1 MSIPTGH
8 SFFLFR
14 DGLHF
19 SFVCLF
25 LEGPHMA
32 RKYDGDGFRYF
43 VVRRAPALPDELA
56 HVGSFTVLVGSR
68 GKLRGR
74 QAASGTPRK
83 MNIRTGSV
91 VEAHD
96 KFWHAATVKG
106 GGIQD
111 KCALPLPR
119 PHLACCENHLA
130 ELGRLARA
138 DTRLLMMGRIL
149 FRTNRLSSRTSSG
162 SLEPELIDGEGK
174 WS

>member
-1 MSIPTGH
+1 VCR
-8 SFFLFR
+8 FL
-14 DGLHF
+14 D
-19 SFVCLF
+19 
-25 LEGPHMA
+25 GPHTA
-32 RKYDGDGFRYF
+32 RKYDGDRLRYF

-68 GKLRGR
+68 GKLGGR

-83 MNIRTGSV
+83 MNIRTGIV

-96 KFWHAATVKG
+96 KFCHAATVKV

-111 KCALPLPR
+111 KYALPLPR

-138 DTRLLMMGRIL
+138 ETRLLMMGRIL
-149 FRTNRLSSRTSSG
+149 FRTNRLSSRTSFG